1 MEHIYKISSREE
13 LKDIVANMDADV
25 YIIRGDVETILGWL
39 EMSDY
44 TGFTTKDVEEIV
56 RELQKD
62 PFIAKLTQVV
72 KA

>member
-25 YIIRGDVETILGWL
+25 YIIRGDVETIVGWL

-44 TGFTTKDVEEIV
+44 IGFTNKDVEEV
-56 RELQKD
+56 VKELQKD
-62 PFIAKLTQVV
+62 PFIAKLAQVV